1 MKQLKKIVLSLFL
14 LASSLAL
21 FTGCTAKEPP
31 VVFKPQVICYE
42 FVIHQISPKVE
53 LELYLED
60 EELEVLNTRADELHR
75 TIKFYETQIYKYE
88 NFCKKYR
95 VFGNTEQ
102 PLLKEI

>member
-1 MKQLKKIVLSLFL
+1 MKQLKMIVLSLFL
-14 LASSLAL
+14 LASNLA
-21 FTGCTAKEPP
+21 FSGCTAKEPP
-31 VVFKPQVICYE
+31 VVFKPQVVCYE

-60 EELEVLNTRADELHR
+60 EELEVLNTRADELHG
-75 TIKFYETQIYKYE
+75 TIKFYETQIYKYNE
-88 NFCKKYR
+88 FCKKYR

>member
-1 MKQLKKIVLSLFL
+1 MKQLKKIVLNLFL

-60 EELEVLNTRADELHR
+60 EELEVLNTRADELHG

-88 NFCKKYR
+88 NFCKKYQ
-95 VFGNTEQ
+95 GINNPEQ
-102 PLLKEI
+102 TTF